1 MDSEREKGEC
11 PTQPLDVRIAHVQI
25 ASGDIHIIIN
35 WFDRESTTGFG
46 LEVVPSFACVGV
58 AQQAI
63 ARRAPNRS
71 ALTTC

>member
-1 MDSEREKGEC
+1 M
-11 PTQPLDVRIAHVQI
+11 LV
-25 ASGDIHIIIN
+25 N